1 MRGEYVLLTSFAL
14 SIQGSPPLAR
24 GIHTPYISALG
35 NFGITPACA
44 GNTIHNSINFYRL
57 WDHPRLRGEYLK
69 CTMFDEKL
77 EGSPPLARGIRDTPL
92 SLNPLIR
99 ITPACAGNTK
109 PLLQF
114 QLMNRDHP
122 RLRGEY
128 TKKIPYL
135 QPFPDLHL

>member
-24 GIHTPYISALG
+24 GIRERNLISSSALR
-35 NFGITPACA
+35 ITPACA
-44 GNTIHNSINFYRL
+44 GNTYTVYIGIREF

-128 TKKIPYL
+128 HNRLTVNFQL
-135 QPFPDLHL
+135 